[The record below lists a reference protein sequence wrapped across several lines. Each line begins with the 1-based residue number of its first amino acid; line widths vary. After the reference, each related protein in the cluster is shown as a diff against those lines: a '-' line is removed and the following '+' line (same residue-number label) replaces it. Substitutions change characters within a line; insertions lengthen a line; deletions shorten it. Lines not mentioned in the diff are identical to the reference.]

1 MKSLFDTS
9 VREELAQRINSLTPE
24 SKAQWGKMNVFQ
36 MLRHCVLCDEMFFGK
51 LNIKRVFIGR
61 LLGKMILK
69 KILKDDKPFGRNA
82 PTAPILKITDNG
94 DIEQEK
100 KAWIKSLEGY
110 TNYTNNSFVH
120 PFFGPMTIEQVGYFA
135 YKHVD
140 HHLRQFGA

>member
-24 SKAQWGKMNVFQ
+24 SKALWGKMNVFQ

-110 TNYTNNSFVH
+110 ANYTNNSFVH

>member
-110 TNYTNNSFVH
+110 ANYTNNSFVH